1 MANTFKFGNEN
12 WATKK
17 ETVLAYNDE
26 NNNFKPL
33 PFTFDRASTATVVNS
48 DGLIETVGID
58 EPRIDFLNNSKG
70 HLLLEP
76 QRQNLITNYTGAS
89 FTAFNGASIT
99 ANDSVS
105 PDGTTNATLMTTT
118 GSANELIQQASI
130 SISSGQSYTV
140 SGYFKLKSGTL
151 SDPDNAFK
159 GLDGLNGG
167 GITGSTFNSTLT
179 SEWQR
184 LSFTVTSSTTLGRV
198 QIKCEDAAE
207 ILVWGLQ
214 VELGAY
220 ETSIIPTSGSAVTR
234 SAETCN
240 SAGNSTV
247 FNDSEG
253 VLYAEIAA
261 LADDST
267 YRFLSISDGSSSN
280 RVFIGYRN
288 TSNNFYVLA
297 GTASA
302 FIPHNITDVTKIA
315 VKYKSGDTSVFIDGL
330 EAALKTDTYTLSG
343 LNELAF
349 DSGTGSP
356 FYGKVKEVK
365 VYNTALTDAELIAL
379 TS

>member
-17 ETVLAYNDE
+17 EAVLAYNDE